1 VFNGLRINYIFCSC
15 FKKNIFFWGYRY
27 YYFLIWLICYF
38 YLFFYYLIKIKLP
51 YWNQPSLWFK
61 LPVIFP
67 ALPEHNVLRKNNS
80 PVSWRCD
87 SQIYLFFL
95 DIELIKGMLISRYF
109 LSLLYREIL
118 IFLGGSPHYCPYIYT
133 YIYQGLLT
141 IVLIYIHIYTKVS
154 SLLSFIYIYIYIY
167 IYDRTARFI
176 IYFFWKNME
185 VGGVFLLSSHLIYW
199 HLSWF
204 LNFVPLL

>member
-1 VFNGLRINYIFCSC
+1 MFNGLRINYIFCSC
-15 FKKNIFFWGYRY
+15 FKKIFFLRLS
-27 YYFLIWLICYF
+27 LI
-38 YLFFYYLIKIKLP
+38 LFFNLVNLLSLSIFYYYLIKIKLP

-141 IVLIYIHIYTKVS
+141 IVLY
-154 SLLSFIYIYIYIY
+154 IYIYIYIY
-167 IYDRTARFI
+167 I
-176 IYFFWKNME
+176 W
-185 VGGVFLLSSHLIYW
+185 
-199 HLSWF
+199 
-204 LNFVPLL
+204 